1 LDNRDISFWCR
12 NCFDERSATVIFDA
26 VNQPGSYETF
36 VGDPRQWGV
45 TGSVRL

>member
-1 LDNRDISFWCR
+1 LDHRELSIWCR
-12 NCFDERSATVIFDA
+12 NGFDERNATVIFDA

-36 VGDPRQWGV
+36 VGGPRQCGV